1 MGWRF
6 CKDILGGPGR
16 NRTTDTRIFNP
27 LLYQLSYQ
35 AKRGMII
42 ATRSRLCKSRLQLSS
57 STVFSVPE
65 VHHGHPA
72 IMPGMTTPTSS
83 TAHTTSDVCIVGNG
97 AIAKTAAL
105 GFAQAGHSVTL
116 LVPASNPPGSAV
128 TGGERPWD
136 VRVYALNH
144 TARDL
149 LGSLKVWD
157 ALDASRVAPVDAM
170 AVNGDGKNGGSLGFD
185 AFGAHTGTLAWIVED
200 SNLNGAL
207 DAALKFAHK
216 VEIVKGCGA
225 RLTCGPQGAA
235 VQLEDGRRIDAGL
248 VIGADGRDSW
258 VRGQCDIGIDYRSY
272 HQQAI
277 VTNFSCEKP
286 HHGVAHQWFTCS
298 DGIIALLP
306 LPGNRVSLVWSAP
319 EILAATLMEESLGEL
334 AVRLGEYADEAL
346 GALRPL
352 QPELVK
358 AVPLALVRPHALT
371 APHVALIGD
380 AAHAIHPLAGHGM
393 NLGFGD
399 INDLLRVVAKREE
412 HRAPGDERVLAR
424 YARARKED
432 VLLMQLATDGLERLF
447 GANLEPLRIA
457 RNLGL
462 NLLDKLPFI
471 KRQLMAHALGQSFSK
486 E

>member
-1 MGWRF
+1 
-6 CKDILGGPGR
+6 
-16 NRTTDTRIFNP
+16 
-27 LLYQLSYQ
+27 
-35 AKRGMII
+35 
-42 ATRSRLCKSRLQLSS
+42 
-57 STVFSVPE
+57 
-65 VHHGHPA
+65 
-72 IMPGMTTPTSS
+72 MTTPTF
-83 TAHTTSDVCIVGNG
+83 TAHQISDVCIVGNG

-116 LVPASNPPGSAV
+116 LVPPRPPGEGAASS
-128 TGGERPWD
+128 GSEKPWD

-144 TARDL
+144 TAQAL
-149 LGSLKVWD
+149 LDSLKVWG
-157 ALDASRVAPVDAM
+157 ALDGARVAPVDAM

-185 AFGAHTGTLAWIVED
+185 AFGAHTGALAWIVED
-200 SNLNGAL
+200 SNLNDAL

-216 VEIVKGCGA
+216 VQVVSGVASC
-225 RLTCGPQGAA
+225 LTCGPEGAQVA
-235 VQLEDGRRIDAGL
+235 LEDGRKLDASL
-248 VIGADGRDSW
+248 VVGADGRDSW

-272 HQQAI
+272 HQRAI

-319 EILAATLMEESLGEL
+319 ETLAATLMDESMGEL
-334 AVRLGEYADEAL
+334 AVRLCEYADAPL
-346 GALRPL
+346 GTLKPL
-352 QPELVK
+352 QPEAVK
-358 AVPLALVRPHALT
+358 SVPLALVRPHALV

-380 AAHAIHPLAGHGM
+380 AAHAVHPLAGHGM

-399 INDLLRVVAKREE
+399 IKDLLRVVAGREE
-412 HRAPGDERVLAR
+412 HRSVGDERVLAR

-447 GANLEPLRIA
+447 GANLEPLRVA

-462 NLLDKLPFI
+462 NLLDKLPFV
-471 KRQLMAHALGQSFSK
+471 KRQLMAHALGK
-486 E
+486 